1 MSEATALEAI
11 GKVFTGEVLD
21 IILREGLIDYYDVVV
36 QCQVEEVEKSK
47 TKGGIGFPSGD
58 YVHNEEIKSALT
70 TVISDFMTDSE
81 FASWLRER
89 K

>member
-36 QCQVEEVEKSK
+36 QCQAEEVVKCE
-47 TKGGIGFPSGD
+47 TKGGFPSVD

-70 TVISDFMTDSE
+70 TVISDFMNEGE
-81 FASWLRER
+81 FVTWLKER